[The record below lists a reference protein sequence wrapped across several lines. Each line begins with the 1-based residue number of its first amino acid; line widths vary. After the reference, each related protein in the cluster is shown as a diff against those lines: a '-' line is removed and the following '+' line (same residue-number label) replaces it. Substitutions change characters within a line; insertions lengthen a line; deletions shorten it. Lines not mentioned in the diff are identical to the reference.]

1 MDSILN
7 YLGGKSKLAPTII
20 DIIPKHTCFI
30 DVFGG
35 AGWVLLAK
43 PREIS
48 KVEVLNDL
56 DSSLINLFKV
66 IKDDDKHHQLKEKFN
81 HLLISRETFEDLKSL
96 KKEDVS
102 DIDWAFRYLYL
113 SKWAFS
119 GRRGSDTAFNFGYS
133 KKRYPVPSDKIAP
146 HIEELYQRLKT
157 TYIENLDYTKIFE
170 KYDSE
175 DSLFFIDPPYII
187 EGVNTSYY
195 KHNMNKKPDHYDLKV
210 AISNLKGKFILT
222 VPRTDF
228 YQGLY
233 KEYNIQ
239 DKSVYYSV
247 GSMTKSQQDKGE
259 LIITNFET
267 KTNMTNI

>member
-20 DIIPKHTCFI
+20 NLIPKHTCFV

-35 AGWVLLAK
+35 AGWVTLAK

-66 IKDDDKHHQLKEKFN
+66 VKDDDKHLLLKEKFN
-81 HLLISRETFEDLKSL
+81 QLLISREVFEDLKSL
-96 KKEDVS
+96 KREEVS
-102 DIDWAFRYLYL
+102 DVDWALRYLYL

-175 DSLFFIDPPYII
+175 ETLFFIDPPYII

-195 KHNMNKKPDHYDLKV
+195 KHNMNKKTEHYDLKI

-222 VPRTDF
+222 LPNTDF

-233 KEYNIQ
+233 KEFSIETQ
-239 DKSVYYSV
+239 DVYYSV
-247 GSMTKSQQDKGE
+247 GSLTKSQRDKGE
-259 LIITNFET
+259 LIIKNFET
-267 KTNMTNI
+267 KPNIVNI